1 MKNLNANDLLRGRV
15 VLITGS
21 TSGIGL
27 GMAEAFA
34 AEGATLMIN
43 GIAAPERVEAL
54 VASLCSQSNAPVHY
68 HGADMSKPLEIAELI
83 AHT

>member
-43 GIAAPERVEAL
+43 GIAAPWSFAL
-54 VASLCSQSNAPVHY
+54 SF
-68 HGADMSKPLEIAELI
+68 
-83 AHT
+83 